1 MPVAWFDNGGLKRL
15 IRHGVWGRLMEI
27 VSSKKTEFLI
37 GKIFEKYYE
46 QILEE
51 LRKTELEPETID
63 MVLQEIIAGIYHKVK
78 NGGID
83 SEEVLEQIASSIV
96 NEEIEKALVS
106 YYTQKYINKFSIDK
120 EPKRNN
126 ILISN
131 KEAEEDD
138 DYDYDDYD
146 LEIKEQDKVQVQS
159 TTSVVRKIEEPR
171 IRRFR
176 INWKVTI
183 LLSLLISLILWL
195 VVGIL
200 MGRGYLPRVDIGYTW
215 FNRHIFSIF

>member
-1 MPVAWFDNGGLKRL
+1 
-15 IRHGVWGRLMEI
+15 MEI

-37 GKIFEKYYE
+37 GKKFEKYYE

-51 LRKTELEPETID
+51 LRKTELEPEKID
-63 MVLQEIIAGIYHKVK
+63 MVLQEIIAGIYYKVK

>member
-1 MPVAWFDNGGLKRL
+1 
-15 IRHGVWGRLMEI
+15 MEI

-37 GKIFEKYYE
+37 GEIFEKYYE

-51 LRKTELEPETID
+51 LRKTELEPETVETV
-63 MVLQEIIAGIYHKVK
+63 MQEIIAGIYHKVK
-78 NGGID
+78 DGGID
-83 SEEVLEQIASSIV
+83 SQEVLEKIASSIV

-106 YYTQKYINKFSIDK
+106 YYTQKYISKFFLDK
-120 EPKRNN
+120 EPEEKKV
-126 ILISN
+126 LITNTEEKKVLSTDTEA
-131 KEAEEDD
+131 KED

-146 LEIKEQDKVQVQS
+146 LEIEEKEEVQS

-176 INWKVTI
+176 INWKMTI
-183 LLSLLISLILWL
+183 LLSLLVSFILWL

-200 MGRGYLPRVDIGYTW
+200 MGRGYLPRVDMGYTW
-215 FNRHIFSIF
+215 FNSHIIRIF

>member
-1 MPVAWFDNGGLKRL
+1 
-15 IRHGVWGRLMEI
+15 MEI

-37 GKIFEKYYE
+37 SEIFEKYYE

-51 LRKTELEPETID
+51 LRKTELEPETVEAVI
-63 MVLQEIIAGIYHKVK
+63 QEIIAGIYHKVK
-78 NGGID
+78 AGGID
-83 SEEVLEQIASSIV
+83 SQEVLEKIASSIV

-106 YYTQKYINKFSIDK
+106 YYTQKYISKFSLVK
-120 EPKRNN
+120 EPEEKKV
-126 ILISN
+126 LITNTEEKKVLSTDTEA
-131 KEAEEDD
+131 KED

-146 LEIKEQDKVQVQS
+146 LEIEEKEEVQS

-183 LLSLLISLILWL
+183 LLSLLVSLILWL

-200 MGRGYLPRVDIGYTW
+200 MGRGYLPRVDLGYTW
-215 FNRHIFSIF
+215 FNSHIISIF

>member
-1 MPVAWFDNGGLKRL
+1 
-15 IRHGVWGRLMEI
+15 MEI

-37 GKIFEKYYE
+37 GEIFEKYYE

-51 LRKTELEPETID
+51 LRKTELEPETVEAV
-63 MVLQEIIAGIYHKVK
+63 MQEIIAGIYHKVK
-78 NGGID
+78 DGGID
-83 SEEVLEQIASSIV
+83 SQEVLEKIASSIV

-106 YYTQKYINKFSIDK
+106 YYTQKYISKFSLVK
-120 EPKRNN
+120 EPEEKKV
-126 ILISN
+126 LITNTEEKKALSTDTEA
-131 KEAEEDD
+131 KED

-146 LEIKEQDKVQVQS
+146 LEIEEKEKVQS

-176 INWKVTI
+176 INWKVTV
-183 LLSLLISLILWL
+183 LLSLLVSFILWL

-200 MGRGYLPRVDIGYTW
+200 MGRGYLPRVDMGYTW
-215 FNRHIFSIF
+215 FNSHIFRIF

>member
-1 MPVAWFDNGGLKRL
+1 
-15 IRHGVWGRLMEI
+15 MEI

-37 GKIFEKYYE
+37 SEIFEKYYE

-51 LRKTELEPETID
+51 LRKTELEPETVEAV
-63 MVLQEIIAGIYHKVK
+63 MQEIIAGIYHKVK
-78 NGGID
+78 DGGID
-83 SEEVLEQIASSIV
+83 SQEVLEKIASSIV

-106 YYTQKYINKFSIDK
+106 YYTQKYISKFSLVK
-120 EPKRNN
+120 EPEEKKV
-126 ILISN
+126 LITNTEEKKALSTDTEA
-131 KEAEEDD
+131 KED

-146 LEIKEQDKVQVQS
+146 IEIEEKEKVQS

-176 INWKVTI
+176 INWKVTV
-183 LLSLLISLILWL
+183 LLSLLVSFILWL

-200 MGRGYLPRVDIGYTW
+200 MGRGYLPRVDMGYTW
-215 FNRHIFSIF
+215 FNSHIFRIF

>member
-1 MPVAWFDNGGLKRL
+1 
-15 IRHGVWGRLMEI
+15 MEI

-37 GKIFEKYYE
+37 SEIFEKYYE

-51 LRKTELEPETID
+51 LRKTELEPETVEAV
-63 MVLQEIIAGIYHKVK
+63 MLEIIAGIYHKVK
-78 NGGID
+78 DGGID
-83 SEEVLEQIASSIV
+83 SQEVFEKIASSIV

-106 YYTQKYINKFSIDK
+106 YYTQKYIGKFSLVK
-120 EPKRNN
+120 EPEEKKV
-126 ILISN
+126 LITNTEEKKALSTDTEA
-131 KEAEEDD
+131 KED

-146 LEIKEQDKVQVQS
+146 LEIEEKEKVQS

-176 INWKVTI
+176 INWKVTV
-183 LLSLLISLILWL
+183 LLSLLVSFILWL

-200 MGRGYLPRVDIGYTW
+200 MGRGYLPRVDMGYTW
-215 FNRHIFSIF
+215 FNSHIFRIF

>member
-1 MPVAWFDNGGLKRL
+1 
-15 IRHGVWGRLMEI
+15 MEI

-37 GKIFEKYYE
+37 SEIFEKYYE

-51 LRKTELEPETID
+51 LRKTELEPETVEAV
-63 MVLQEIIAGIYHKVK
+63 MQEIIAGIYHKVK
-78 NGGID
+78 DGEID
-83 SEEVLEQIASSIV
+83 SQEVLEKIASSIV

-106 YYTQKYINKFSIDK
+106 YYTQKYISKFSLVK
-120 EPKRNN
+120 EPEEKKV
-126 ILISN
+126 LITNTEEKKVLSTDTEA
-131 KEAEEDD
+131 KED

-146 LEIKEQDKVQVQS
+146 LEIEEKEEVQS

-176 INWKVTI
+176 INWKVTV
-183 LLSLLISLILWL
+183 LLSLLVSFILWL

-200 MGRGYLPRVDIGYTW
+200 MGRGYLPRVDMGYTW
-215 FNRHIFSIF
+215 FNSHIFRIF

>member
-1 MPVAWFDNGGLKRL
+1 
-15 IRHGVWGRLMEI
+15 MEI

-37 GKIFEKYYE
+37 SEIFEKYYE

-51 LRKTELEPETID
+51 LRKTELEPETVEAV
-63 MVLQEIIAGIYHKVK
+63 MQEIIAGIYHKVK
-78 NGGID
+78 DGGID
-83 SEEVLEQIASSIV
+83 SQEVFEKIASSIV

-106 YYTQKYINKFSIDK
+106 YYTQKYIGKFSLVK
-120 EPKRNN
+120 EPEEKKV
-126 ILISN
+126 LITNTEEKKALSTDTEA
-131 KEAEEDD
+131 KED

-146 LEIKEQDKVQVQS
+146 LEIEEKEKVQS

-176 INWKVTI
+176 INWKVTV
-183 LLSLLISLILWL
+183 LLSLLVSFILWL

-200 MGRGYLPRVDIGYTW
+200 MGRGYLPRVDMGYTW
-215 FNRHIFSIF
+215 FNSHIFRIF

>member
-1 MPVAWFDNGGLKRL
+1 
-15 IRHGVWGRLMEI
+15 MEI

-131 KEAEEDD
+131 KEAEKDD

>member
-1 MPVAWFDNGGLKRL
+1 
-15 IRHGVWGRLMEI
+15 MEI

-37 GKIFEKYYE
+37 GKIFEKYYK

>member
-1 MPVAWFDNGGLKRL
+1 
-15 IRHGVWGRLMEI
+15 MEI

>member
-1 MPVAWFDNGGLKRL
+1 M
-15 IRHGVWGRLMEI
+15 
-27 VSSKKTEFLI
+27 
-37 GKIFEKYYE
+37 
-46 QILEE
+46 
-51 LRKTELEPETID
+51 
-63 MVLQEIIAGIYHKVK
+63 
-78 NGGID
+78 
-83 SEEVLEQIASSIV
+83 
-96 NEEIEKALVS
+96 VS

-120 EPKRNN
+120 ETKRNN

>member
-1 MPVAWFDNGGLKRL
+1 
-15 IRHGVWGRLMEI
+15 MEI

-37 GKIFEKYYE
+37 GEIFEKYYE
-46 QILEE
+46 QILGE
-51 LRKTELEPETID
+51 LRKTELDPETVD
-63 MVLQEIIAGIYHKVK
+63 MVMQEIIAGIYHKVK
-78 NGGID
+78 AGGID
-83 SEEVLEQIASSIV
+83 SEEVLEKIASSIV

-106 YYTQKYINKFSIDK
+106 YYTQKYISKFSLVK
-120 EPKRNN
+120 EPEEKKV
-126 ILISN
+126 LITN
-131 KEAEEDD
+131 TEEKEALSTDTEAKED

-146 LEIKEQDKVQVQS
+146 LEIEEMEKVQS

-176 INWKVTI
+176 INWKVTV
-183 LLSLLISLILWL
+183 LLSLLVSFILWL

-215 FNRHIFSIF
+215 FNSHIFRIF

>member
-1 MPVAWFDNGGLKRL
+1 
-15 IRHGVWGRLMEI
+15 MEI

-131 KEAEEDD
+131 KEAKEDD

>member
-1 MPVAWFDNGGLKRL
+1 
-15 IRHGVWGRLMEI
+15 MEI

-37 GKIFEKYYE
+37 GEIFEKYYE

-51 LRKTELEPETID
+51 LRKTELEPETVETV
-63 MVLQEIIAGIYHKVK
+63 MQEIIAGIYHKVK
-78 NGGID
+78 DGGID
-83 SEEVLEQIASSIV
+83 SQEVLEKIASSIV

-106 YYTQKYINKFSIDK
+106 YYTQKYISKFFLVK
-120 EPKRNN
+120 EPEEKKV
-126 ILISN
+126 LITNTEEKKVLSTDTEA
-131 KEAEEDD
+131 KED

-146 LEIKEQDKVQVQS
+146 LEIEEKEEVQS
-159 TTSVVRKIEEPR
+159 TTSIVRKIEEPR

-176 INWKVTI
+176 INWKVTV
-183 LLSLLISLILWL
+183 LLSLLVSFILWL

-215 FNRHIFSIF
+215 FNSHVIRIF